1 LAEEGL
7 SFCFSHSKSSHVLD
21 IFDDVSFYKPSPEFM
36 VDFDTGS
43 SESSH
48 ISAWNETQV
57 LTTKSSQKSGFN
69 MLKPASQPKNVAA
82 GDTALFTVPAS

>member
-1 LAEEGL
+1 
-7 SFCFSHSKSSHVLD
+7 
-21 IFDDVSFYKPSPEFM
+21 M

-82 GDTALFTVPAS
+82 GDTALFTVPAVSILSIWVKQKVTISTASKHSRN